1 MRVITI
7 SGKAEA
13 GKDTAAKLLKTQ
25 LEDSG
30 YSVLITHYA
39 DLLKYICRQFFD
51 WNGKKD
57 EVGRTLL
64 QKVGTEGVR
73 VKNPDYWV
81 KFIINILEFF
91 PNDWDYVL
99 IPDTR
104 FPNEVNLM
112 KEKFSSVSVNIVRDG
127 YENHLTPEQRLHA
140 SETAL
145 DDFNFDYTIHNVGNM
160 DDFNSAVAEFVI
172 ALNLKGED
180 I

>member
-13 GKDTAAKLLKTQ
+13 GKDTAAKLLKDQ
-25 LEDSG
+25 LEDRG
-30 YSVLITHYA
+30 YSVLICHYA
-39 DLLKYICRQFFD
+39 DLLKYICKQFFD

-73 VKNPDYWV
+73 TKDPDYWV
-81 KFIINILEFF
+81 KFIVDILKFF
-91 PNDWDYVL
+91 PNDWDYIL

-104 FPNEVNLM
+104 FPNEVDFIK
-112 KEKFSSVSVNIVRDG
+112 KEFPTTSMNIIRDD
-127 YENHLTPEQRLHA
+127 YENHLTPEQRQHP

-145 DDFNFDYTIHNVGNM
+145 DDYKFDHVVHNVGDLNNF
-160 DDFNSAVAEFVI
+160 DSALTDLLSLLVI
-172 ALNLKGED
+172 
-180 I
+180 